1 MRTRLRSPSTQRPR
15 SRGSVL
21 PATACAPAPQ
31 RGSPLRAPSAHGRD
45 VSRPTSRT
53 ARRSLGRAERGL
65 AQRRGKCPPPSGRRP
80 MGRQG
85 RVGGRRRKRPS
96 DEGTSRRRVSSSC
109 RGTAGRTRTCP
120 PAMAESDWDTVTV
133 LRKKGPTAAQAKSKQ
148 AILAAQRRGEDV
160 ETSKKWAAGQNK
172 QHSITKNTAKLD
184 RETEELHHDR
194 VTLEVGKVIQQGRQ
208 SKGLTQKDLA
218 TKINE
223 KPQVIADYESGRAI
237 PNNQVLGKIERAIGE
252 CPRVLHRVSAAA
264 RPGAEQLKHRRASEA
279 AGFCR
284 ALGSSGVSFTIPP
297 PRQFHIFSVPFFWL
311 ASALHAHG
319 QKAQRPSCSGPGV
332 LPSGIGLPPGVGVAP
347 VRGAPRALKSG
358 SGGDSSPL
366 PWKVSGC
373 KDSGLRLARTGVVHS
388 SLLCPPLLPME
399 EGASAQRAVWALL
412 PPQGGGVGAPW
423 HCPASWV
430 LEWPPWR

>member
-1 MRTRLRSPSTQRPR
+1 
-15 SRGSVL
+15 
-21 PATACAPAPQ
+21 
-31 RGSPLRAPSAHGRD
+31 
-45 VSRPTSRT
+45 
-53 ARRSLGRAERGL
+53 
-65 AQRRGKCPPPSGRRP
+65 
-80 MGRQG
+80 
-85 RVGGRRRKRPS
+85 
-96 DEGTSRRRVSSSC
+96 
-109 RGTAGRTRTCP
+109 
-120 PAMAESDWDTVTV
+120 MAESDWDTVTV

-264 RPGAEQLKHRRASEA
+264 RPGAEQLKHWRASEA

-284 ALGSSGVSFTIPP
+284 ALGSSGVSLTIPP
-297 PRQFHIFSVPFFWL
+297 PRQFHIFSVPFGWPVL
-311 ASALHAHG
+311 SKPMDRGLRGHPVQAL
-319 QKAQRPSCSGPGV
+319 V
-332 LPSGIGLPPGVGVAP
+332 
-347 VRGAPRALKSG
+347 
-358 SGGDSSPL
+358 SSPRVL
-366 PWKVSGC
+366 GSPRCWCGTSTWG
-373 KDSGLRLARTGVVHS
+373 SQST
-388 SLLCPPLLPME
+388 
-399 EGASAQRAVWALL
+399 QVWFW
-412 PPQGGGVGAPW
+412 G
-423 HCPASWV
+423 
-430 LEWPPWR
+430 